1 MENKE
6 NMGNKKHFFDKYY
19 GVDALSVFLILI
31 SILLNLITFLCPS
44 GVFLYLGIPGILL
57 LLLCVLRGI
66 SGDHEARERENEKF
80 LDIVEP
86 VFHAMDERTVRRA
99 EEKEQKKIFK
109 FFKCPSCHQKIRVPK
124 GKGRIEITCPKCE
137 TRFIKKT

>member
-1 MENKE
+1 MEEKNS
-6 NMGNKKHFFDKYY
+6 FFDRCY
-19 GVDALSVFLILI
+19 GIDALSVVLILI
-31 SILLNLITFLCPS
+31 SSVLNLITLLRPF
-44 GVFLYLGIPGILL
+44 GNFLYLGIPGFLL
-57 LLLCVLRGI
+57 LIICVLRGI
-66 SGDHEARERENEKF
+66 SGNHKARERENEKF
-80 LDIVEP
+80 LDIIEP
-86 VFHAMDERTVRRA
+86 VFHAMDDRAVRRA

>member
-1 MENKE
+1 MEDKNS
-6 NMGNKKHFFDKYY
+6 FFDKCY
-19 GVDALSVFLILI
+19 GIDALSVFLILI
-31 SILLNLITFLCPS
+31 SIVLNLITLIRPS
-44 GVFLYLGIPGILL
+44 GNFLYLGIPGLLL
-57 LLLCVLRGI
+57 LLLCVFRGI
-66 SGDHEARERENEKF
+66 SGNHKARERENEKF
-80 LDIVEP
+80 LDIIEP
-86 VFHAMDERTVRRA
+86 IFHGMDDRAQRRE